1 MKTIRTPRWQH
12 VVSLLLAL
20 CMALTLLSVQALA
33 ASGDETGP
41 DIPADPI
48 EIAPVLENETV
59 TYTGAP
65 MPYHGA
71 EGLEGISAAAFIYAG
86 RDGTEYPET
95 SAAPINTGTY
105 TVTVAFTP
113 DGGYLL
119 ADGLYTAVLT
129 IERAAQ
135 DTPSATLED
144 RSAHSLTV
152 TAIPGAEYSI
162 NGGETWQDS
171 GTFHDLEADTSYAI
185 LVRMKEDEN
194 HVASGMCPVAGAT
207 TGTAVDVLDLELPAY
222 SAVYNGNSHSYSTDQ
237 LTGLEGVKSVRVM
250 YIGTLP
256 NGKPYELPSPP
267 VDAGSYTARL
277 QLTAEDGWTLTADH
291 MDAAMTITKATQAM
305 TATPTIADRT
315 TSTVT
320 LTAVPGAEYSMDG
333 GGTWQDEPRF
343 TGLASN
349 AAYSFSMRMKETD
362 NYLPSGSRSVEG
374 KTLADTGLT
383 YEIDFGR
390 ETIHFDPAVV
400 EMGKDKKLTAPL
412 ADGAAVEPGMTV
424 YMRLVDGG
432 TGEPGPIVTV
442 QLPERPK
449 APNVRVDLRDLTA
462 DTTRDM
468 EYSTDGGKT
477 WARCV
482 PDMDVSSLI
491 GKKFLVREAAASNQF
506 SSEAAEL
513 SIPARG
519 EKPDILLDTYIE
531 MIGTTVGMDCSADG
545 GKTWTPCIGP
555 LDVSGLTGKELLVR
569 FSASETAPPSEPATV
584 KIPARRSAP
593 AVGHTDETRRG
604 RNDGTMTGTDRTME
618 YRLTPNGRW
627 TEITGSTVTGLAP
640 GIYEVR
646 YGADEANVVSLVQP
660 LVIAKG
666 GDLPGS
672 RLFLLNRDNHTAY
685 ISGRTSTQAAP
696 NADLTRAETV
706 TILYRVLTSEAR
718 ANAATTSRFRDVPAG
733 SWYSVPAAALEHL
746 GILTGCPGGTF
757 EPNRSITRAEL
768 AAMLSRFCGT
778 AETSGR
784 DHFSDISGN
793 WARDAINLAAEA
805 GLVYGYTDGTF
816 RPDQTIT
823 RAETIAMV
831 NRILGRSASAGT
843 VLRGYQT
850 FQDVPSDAWYY
861 WDLVEASTSHSFHM
875 DGSTEKWTALG

>member
-1 MKTIRTPRWQH
+1 MA
-12 VVSLLLAL
+12 LLLAL

-41 DIPADPI
+41 DIPTAPI
-48 EIAPVLENETV
+48 EIAPILKDETV

-71 EGLEGISAAAFIYAG
+71 EDLEGISAAAVTYTG

-95 SAAPINTGTY
+95 GTAPTNAGSY
-105 TVTVAFTP
+105 TVTIALTP
-113 DGGYLL
+113 NEGYLL
-119 ADGLYTAVLT
+119 ADGPYTAVLT
-129 IERAAQ
+129 IERAVQ

-144 RSAHSLTV
+144 RSANSLTV
-152 TAIPGAEYSI
+152 TAILGAEYSI
-162 NGGETWQDS
+162 DGGGTWQDS
-171 GTFHDLEADTSYAI
+171 GTFHDLEAGTSYAI

-194 HVASGMCPVAGAT
+194 HFASGMCPVAGTT

-222 SAVYNGNSHSYSTDQ
+222 SAVYNGNSHSYPTDQ
-237 LTGLEGVKSVRVM
+237 LTNLEGVKSVRVM

-267 VDAGSYTARL
+267 VDAGNYTARL
-277 QLTAEDGWTLTADH
+277 QLTAEDGWTLTANQL
-291 MDAAMTITKATQAM
+291 DAAMTISKALQAM
-305 TATPTIADRT
+305 TAAPTIANRT

-333 GGTWQDEPRF
+333 GGTWQDDPRF
-343 TGLASN
+343 TGLAPN
-349 AAYSFSMRMKETD
+349 TAYTFSMRMKETD
-362 NYLPSGSRSVEG
+362 NYLPSDSRTVEG

-383 YEIDFGR
+383 YEIDFYR

-400 EMGKDKKLTAPL
+400 EMGKDKKLTALLP
-412 ADGAAVEPGMTV
+412 DGSAVEAGMTV

-432 TGEPGPIVTV
+432 TGEPGAIVTV
-442 QLPERPK
+442 ELPKRPE
-449 APNVRVDLRDLTA
+449 APNVTVNLRNLTA

-468 EYSTDGGKT
+468 EYSTDGDKT
-477 WARCV
+477 WMKCT
-482 PDMDVSSLI
+482 PDMDVSSLT
-491 GKKFLVREAAASNQF
+491 GKKFLVREAATANQF
-506 SSEAAEL
+506 ASEAAEL
-513 SIPARG
+513 SIPVRG
-519 EKPDILLDTYIE
+519 EKPSILLDTYIE
-531 MIGTTVGMDCSADG
+531 MIGTAVGMDCSADG
-545 GKTWTPCIGP
+545 GKTWTPCTGP

-593 AVGHTDETRRG
+593 AAGHTDETRRG
-604 RNDGTMTGTDRTME
+604 RSDGTLTNTSQTME

-627 TEITGSTVTGLAP
+627 TEISGNTVTGLAP

-646 YGADEANVVSLVQP
+646 YAADDDNFVSHAQP

-666 GDLPGS
+666 GNLPGS
-672 RLFLLNRDNHTAY
+672 RLFLLDRDNHTAY

-696 NADLTRAETV
+696 NADVTRAEAV
-706 TILYRVLTSEAR
+706 TILYRVLTPEAR
-718 ANAATTSRFRDVPAG
+718 ANAASTSCFRDVPAG
-733 SWYSVPAAALEHL
+733 SWYSAPLAALEHL
-746 GILTGCPGGTF
+746 GILTGCPDGSF
-757 EPNRSITRAEL
+757 SPHRSITRAEL

-778 AETSGR
+778 AGTSGR
-784 DHFSDISGN
+784 DHFSDISGS
-793 WARDAINLAAEA
+793 WAREAINLAAEA

-843 VLRGYQT
+843 VLRGYKT
-850 FQDVPSDAWYY
+850 FQDVPADAWYY
-861 WDLVEASTSHSFHM
+861 WELVEASTSHSFRM
-875 DGSTEKWTALG
+875 DGSMEKWTAVG